1 MGAGRTGGTKGGADH
16 GEGDMQICKEGSRAA
31 EAKREE
37 FQRVAADVYF
47 AVEKAITISF
57 CMLFDTTYRT
67 ALPQK
72 TERGM
77 QEGRGIYFDTA
88 KKVKK

>member
-1 MGAGRTGGTKGGADH
+1 VGAGRTGGTKGGADH
-16 GEGDMQICKEGSRAA
+16 GEGDIHSCKEGSCAA
-31 EAKREE
+31 EVKREE
-37 FQRVAADVYF
+37 FQRVAADVDF

-57 CMLFDTTYRT
+57 FTLYDTTYRT
-67 ALPQK
+67 ALPPK

-77 QEGRGIYFDTA
+77 QEGGGRYFDTA